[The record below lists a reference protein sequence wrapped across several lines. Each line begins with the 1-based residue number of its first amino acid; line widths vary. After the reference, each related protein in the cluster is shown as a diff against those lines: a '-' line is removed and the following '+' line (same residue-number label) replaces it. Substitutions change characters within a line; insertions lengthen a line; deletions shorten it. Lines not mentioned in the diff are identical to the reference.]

1 MVEGGR
7 MKRVYLARDSVD
19 PDMCQIYIMFGGKRA
34 HFATVHFDVL
44 DGLFAEEACEE
55 LRRSD
60 SDVNDLWVEVETTKI
75 EW

>member
-1 MVEGGR
+1 
-7 MKRVYLARDSVD
+7 
-19 PDMCQIYIMFGGKRA
+19 MCQIYIMFGGKRA